1 MSWRQI
7 GDVARDIA
15 ERLRQEVAAAAT
27 LEDACAAIDIFD
39 FARLPD
45 KECTA
50 LFLELADMLGE
61 KQR

>member
-1 MSWRQI
+1 
-7 GDVARDIA
+7 
-15 ERLRQEVAAAAT
+15 VAAAAT